1 MRKMTGII
9 LMVSG
14 IMLFGAGLAIYRHK
28 EAKPKEL
35 PNIGQVV
42 TELPE
47 KLENR
52 YESSSVEVSKLADT
66 AGSYQGSTPQ
76 AATESLEKV
85 IQMAIADGV
94 LTNNERN
101 LIKELVEER
110 GLDFETIIS
119 GIEAKMDEMGIDS
132 ETQLIDFN
140 KKSGDD
146 FEKFV
151 VQKFNRDF
159 FQLKEWAG
167 DKYVNGIYAETTQQ
181 PDLVMELNINGRIS
195 QFAVECKYRS
205 EFKRR
210 GIEFATRE
218 QFNRYRDF
226 EKNRNIPV
234 FIAIGVAGKPDSP
247 QYFYVVP
254 LFKLDSNF
262 IDEQTLEKYGKSTKS
277 NFFFDPK
284 TVSLS

>member
-1 MRKMTGII
+1 MTGII

-14 IMLFGAGLAIYRHK
+14 IIMFGAGFAIYRLQ
-28 EAKPKEL
+28 EAKSEEL
-35 PNIGQVV
+35 PNNVPVIAEL
-42 TELPE
+42 TE
-47 KLENR
+47 KQENR
-52 YESSSVEVSKLADT
+52 PEGSSGDVSRLADNPG
-66 AGSYQGSTPQ
+66 AGQGSAPQ
-76 AATESLEKV
+76 AAPESLERV
-85 IQMAIADGV
+85 IKMAIADGV

-101 LIKELVEER
+101 LIRELVEES
-110 GLDFETIIS
+110 GHDFDTVIS
-119 GIEAKMDEMGIDS
+119 GIEAKMAEMAIDS